1 MIYKLDEVSKKDV
14 QEVGGKAANLGE
26 LCILRI
32 KQNFSR
38 TGTKMKRVPVLN
50 KL

>member
-26 LCILRI
+26 LI
-32 KQNFSR
+32 KL
-38 TGTKMKRVPVLN
+38 GI
-50 KL
+50 

>member
-1 MIYKLDEVSKKDV
+1 MYFEVLMKRVSPLWGAKSNE
-14 QEVGGKAANLGE
+14 QWGLA
-26 LCILRI
+26 CILRI